1 MNLNSLQ
8 SLRPLTDVGAVPTL
22 PPLQKTTY
30 KILNIPSQTELL
42 LLSTNLLY
50 KSKLLL
56 DGAITPTNNINA
68 DRCTYEAIKLMK
80 IFDNYQD
87 QHLTHKEVKQIRKD
101 FKLNN
106 LYR

>member
-1 MNLNSLQ
+1 MNSLQ
-8 SLRPLTDVGAVPTL
+8 SIRPLTDIGAVPTV

-30 KILNIPSQTELL
+30 KILNIPSTPELL
-42 LLSTNLLY
+42 LLSSNLLY

-56 DGAITPTNNINA
+56 DGTITQTQKITA
-68 DRCTYEAIKLMK
+68 DKCTYEAIKIMK
-80 IFDNYQD
+80 VVDNYRD

-106 LYR
+106 LY